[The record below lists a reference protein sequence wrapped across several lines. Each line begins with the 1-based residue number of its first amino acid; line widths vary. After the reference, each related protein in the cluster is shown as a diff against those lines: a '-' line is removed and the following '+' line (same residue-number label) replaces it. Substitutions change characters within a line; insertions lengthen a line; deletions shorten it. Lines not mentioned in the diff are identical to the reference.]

1 MISMPRVV
9 EELTKLLSRQ
19 VKDWELF
26 LIDDGSTDGSREWIT
41 RYIKGKGH
49 IRVVFHK
56 KNEGIAKTYRQLYR
70 EAKGDIVVLFS
81 LDGEWD
87 PHDVIRLIDAVKE
100 EHEDMVIGV
109 RRHKKYTVWR
119 AVVSS
124 IYNTST
130 RVVFGID
137 TRDAGSIKAMRR
149 TLVLNIPIVS
159 RGVFDEA
166 ERIIRAKRQGYRIGF
181 IDVAHTKSVKM
192 KRGIHPFHV
201 FEACVDMLRVFSAT
215 H

>member
-1 MISMPRVV
+1 MISMPCVI

-19 VKDWELF
+19 VNNWELF

-181 IDVAHTKSVKM
+181 IDVAHTKSIKM

-201 FEACVDMLRVFSAT
+201 FEACVDMLRVFFAA